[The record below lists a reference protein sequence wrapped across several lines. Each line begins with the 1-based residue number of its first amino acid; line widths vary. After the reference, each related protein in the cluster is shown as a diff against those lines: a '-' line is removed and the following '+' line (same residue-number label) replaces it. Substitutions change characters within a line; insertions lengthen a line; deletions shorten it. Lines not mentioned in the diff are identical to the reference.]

1 MNKKKLIRIIVP
13 VCIVIAVAAIWFMKN
28 VNSNFDTSDMAAGTN
43 PNNSDKVYSDV
54 NFTLEATSVE
64 LDVLK
69 AYGLPIIIDFGAD
82 SCIPCKEMAPVLK
95 TLNSEMRGKAII
107 KFVDVWKN
115 RQAANGFPVQ
125 VIPTQILINSDG
137 TPYVP
142 SAKMDIEFTMY
153 ALKENNGRYGGKQ
166 MTGILEGL
174 SNLIAS
180 SGWLA
185 PLLALV
191 AGILTS
197 LTPCALSGIPLVVG
211 YVGGTGQ
218 RSTKRAFLL
227 SIVFAIGAAVTFTV
241 LGVTASLAGR
251 LIGTSTSWW
260 YIALGVLMVVMALQ
274 TWGLFEIIP
283 SSYLISKNTKKGFF
297 GAFVAGILAG
307 IFSSP
312 CSTPVLIVLL
322 AIVAGKG
329 SVLWGILLLLLYS
342 IGHGILAVLA
352 GTSIGFVQKLSA
364 SKNYGRISNVLKIVM
379 GSLILLLGFYM
390 FYIGF

>member
-1 MNKKKLIRIIVP
+1 
-13 VCIVIAVAAIWFMKN
+13 
-28 VNSNFDTSDMAAGTN
+28 
-43 PNNSDKVYSDV
+43 
-54 NFTLEATSVE
+54 
-64 LDVLK
+64 
-69 AYGLPIIIDFGAD
+69 
-82 SCIPCKEMAPVLK
+82 
-95 TLNSEMRGKAII
+95 
-107 KFVDVWKN
+107 
-115 RQAANGFPVQ
+115 
-125 VIPTQILINSDG
+125 
-137 TPYVP
+137 
-142 SAKMDIEFTMY
+142 
-153 ALKENNGRYGGKQ
+153 

-260 YIALGVLMVVMALQ
+260 YIVLGVLMVVMALQ

-364 SKNYGRISNVLKIVM
+364 SKNYGRISNILKIVM